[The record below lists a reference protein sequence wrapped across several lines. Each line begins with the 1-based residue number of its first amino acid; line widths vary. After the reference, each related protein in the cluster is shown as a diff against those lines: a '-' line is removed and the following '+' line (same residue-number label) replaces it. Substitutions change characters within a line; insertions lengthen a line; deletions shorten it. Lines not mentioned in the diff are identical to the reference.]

1 MAYKHGVYVNEIATS
16 LVPPVNV
23 EGCLPV
29 FFGTAPV
36 HLAKNPAKANEP
48 VLCHSYA
55 EAVDALGYSDDW
67 DKYTLCEAIYS
78 QFALYGVAPVVFVNV
93 LDPQQHKVVVTG
105 QSAAVADKKTI
116 VTDAVL
122 LDTLEVKDNET
133 VLQTG
138 TDYEAAYDEKG
149 QLLITLL
156 SESSHSSVSTITF
169 GYTKLTPEA
178 VQASDVIG
186 GVDLE
191 TGKYKGLE
199 TLNSIFS
206 KLGMVPGMIAAPGW
220 SQQSEVAAVMAA
232 KVDNINGIFKG
243 VAFVDVDTTVA
254 KKYSEVSAWKNT
266 NNYTSENEAVCWPMT
281 TLGGKKYHLS
291 THLIGVCGATDSDS
305 DDIPY
310 VSQSNKKLQADGLC
324 LADGTEIELAK
335 ENADYLNGQGIVTA
349 LNFIGGWKLWGN
361 ETGCYPSNT
370 DPKDRFLCVRRMFN
384 WYYQTFIRTYFSKVD
399 TPLIRRNIDTIIDSE
414 NVRLN
419 GLVAQGVLIAGDI
432 EFRDTEN
439 PTTSL
444 IDGIVKF
451 HTRFTPPVPMRGI
464 ENVIEFDPAAYRSL
478 FA

>member
-48 VLCHSYA
+48 VLCYSYA
-55 EAVDALGYSDDW
+55 EAVDALGYSNDW

-93 LDPQQHKVVVTG
+93 LDYQQHKEVVTG
-105 QSAAVADKKTI
+105 QSAAVADKKAI
-116 VTDAVL
+116 ITDAVL

-133 VLQTG
+133 VLQAG

-156 SESSHSSVSTITF
+156 SESSHSSVSTLIV

-186 GVDLE
+186 GVDIE

-206 KLGMVPGMIAAPGW
+206 KFGMVPGMIAAPGW
-220 SQQSEVAAVMAA
+220 SQESEVAAIMAA

-243 VAFVDVDTTVA
+243 VAFVDVDTTVV
-254 KKYSEVSAWKNT
+254 KKYSEVSAWKNQ
-266 NNYTSENEAVCWPMT
+266 NNYTSANEAVCWPMA

-291 THLIGVCGATDSDS
+291 THLIGVCGATDSDN

-310 VSQSNKKLQADGLC
+310 VSPSNKNLQADGLC

-399 TPLIRRNIDTIIDSE
+399 TPLIRRNIDTILDSE

-419 GLVAQGVLIAGDI
+419 GLVAQGVLIAGNI

-451 HTRFTPPVPMRGI
+451 HTKFTPPVPMRVI
-464 ENVIEFDPAAYRSL
+464 ENIIEFDPAAYRSL